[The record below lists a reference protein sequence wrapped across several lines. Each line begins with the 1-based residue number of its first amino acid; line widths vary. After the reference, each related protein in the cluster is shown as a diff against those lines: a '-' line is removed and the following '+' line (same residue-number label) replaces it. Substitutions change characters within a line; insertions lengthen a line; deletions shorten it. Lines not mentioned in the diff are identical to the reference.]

1 MEYNPLKMDVFG
13 LSDVFK
19 MDLLKQLDDI
29 MMTSSCDD
37 GANINNYCDPRNF
50 CDSRNRSSS
59 EYNDD
64 KLSVNPRLDQEDCY
78 LETIRVDA
86 FEEFRRNG
94 IEQVKFSLSFST
106 NLLSSQSLIFST
118 KLLIFTLLI

>member
-64 KLSVNPRLDQEDCY
+64 RLSVNPRLDQEDCY

-94 IEQVKFSLSFST
+94 IEQVKFSHVFRP
-106 NLLSSQSLIFST
+106 IFFR
-118 KLLIFTLLI
+118 LNHLYFPQNYLFLPY